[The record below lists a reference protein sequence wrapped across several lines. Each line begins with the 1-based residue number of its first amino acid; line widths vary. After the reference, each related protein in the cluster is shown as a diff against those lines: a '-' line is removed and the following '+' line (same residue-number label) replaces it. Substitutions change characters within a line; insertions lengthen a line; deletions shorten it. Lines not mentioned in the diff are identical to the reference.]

1 MTNLKVAAVIVTFN
15 KLTLFKECL
24 AAIRA
29 QSTPVSHIIVV
40 DNHSS
45 DGTEA
50 YLKAQEDVLVLRTD
64 KNLGGAGGFNAGM
77 KQFMT
82 QTDDDAVWIMDDDT
96 IPVPDTLEKL
106 LAGGAKVKDYGFLC
120 SNVKWTNN
128 EPTLMNIPNVKKTSW
143 NLIAEKGLINVES
156 CSFVSVMIPRRVVQ
170 AVGYPISDF
179 FIWGDDFEYTLR
191 ITSTKL
197 KENGYFVSDSVVIH
211 KMAQNLPVDILS
223 EADPNRLGRFF
234 YNYRN
239 LYYISKKRGGRFVF
253 GHIARALLTLVK
265 VPFASPNKR
274 LKRMGLILHGLGS
287 GMVFKPQIE
296 YPKTQQKN

>member
-1 MTNLKVAAVIVTFN
+1 MTDLKVAAVIVTFN
-15 KLTLFKECL
+15 KLALFKECL
-24 AAIRA
+24 EAIRA
-29 QSTPVSHIIVV
+29 QTTPVSHIIVV

-45 DGTEA
+45 DGTESF
-50 YLKAQEDVLVLRTD
+50 LKAQEDVLVLRTET
-64 KNLGGAGGFNAGM
+64 NLGGAGGFNAGM

-96 IPVPDTLEKL
+96 IPVPDTLEKM
-106 LAGGAKVKDYGFLC
+106 LAGGAKVEDYGFLC
-120 SNVKWTNN
+120 SNVKWTND
-128 EPTLMNIPNVKKTSW
+128 EPTLMNIPNVKKTAW

-156 CSFVSVMIPRRVVQ
+156 CSFVSVMIPRQVVE

-191 ITSTKL
+191 ITMTKL
-197 KENGYFVSDSVVIH
+197 HKNGYFVSDSVVIH
-211 KMAQNLPVDILS
+211 KMNQNLPVDILT

-253 GHIARALLTLVK
+253 GHWARALVTLVK
-265 VPFASPNKR
+265 VPFVSPNKR
-274 LKRMGLILHGLGS
+274 LKRMGLILHGLFAGI
-287 GMVFKPQIE
+287 VFKPQIE
-296 YPKTQQKN
+296 YPNK